1 MVGLLAPVGFVAV
14 LLAEVVRLITF
25 IELAVLLR
33 MLEPV
38 VRFKLVDIELVAVVV
53 STVGLIVIR
62 DVIGVVLVVVVV
74 VV

>member
-1 MVGLLAPVGFVAV
+1 MVLAPVGFVAV

-33 MLEPV
+33 MLEPA

>member
-1 MVGLLAPVGFVAV
+1 MVLAPVGFVAV

-38 VRFKLVDIELVAVVV
+38 VRFKLVDIELEAVVV

>member
-1 MVGLLAPVGFVAV
+1 M
-14 LLAEVVRLITF
+14 
-25 IELAVLLR
+25 
-33 MLEPV
+33 
-38 VRFKLVDIELVAVVV
+38 RFKLVDIELEAVVV

>member
-1 MVGLLAPVGFVAV
+1 VVLAPVGFVAV

-38 VRFKLVDIELVAVVV
+38 VRFKLVDIELEAVVV

>member
-1 MVGLLAPVGFVAV
+1 MVLAPVGFVAV